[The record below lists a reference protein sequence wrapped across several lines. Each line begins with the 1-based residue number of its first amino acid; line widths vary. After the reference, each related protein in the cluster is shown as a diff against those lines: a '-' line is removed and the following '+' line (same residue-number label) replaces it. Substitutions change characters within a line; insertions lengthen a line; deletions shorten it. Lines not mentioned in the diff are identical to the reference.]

1 MATHNLPKIG
11 NDNLVPPN
19 ENDGPTVGNPTIPAL
34 ARGVVTDTFISK
46 SNDLVVEVTNP
57 SFTEPKSAANADNQP
72 IYPYN
77 NIQQTESGHTFE
89 LDDTPARERI
99 RLQHRVGTFI
109 EMHPNGDE
117 VHKVYGDGYEITI
130 KNKNVLI
137 KGTCNITIEGDSNLH
152 VLGDVME
159 KVDGSYTLD
168 VTGPVVINGVTVNI
182 NHGTNGAARIGDTAD
197 TGDDGTGSHFDV
209 NSPGTNIIETGSGTV
224 FIGD

>member
-1 MATHNLPKIG
+1 
-11 NDNLVPPN
+11 
-19 ENDGPTVGNPTIPAL
+19 
-34 ARGVVTDTFISK
+34 
-46 SNDLVVEVTNP
+46 
-57 SFTEPKSAANADNQP
+57 
-72 IYPYN
+72 
-77 NIQQTESGHTFE
+77 
-89 LDDTPARERI
+89 
-99 RLQHRVGTFI
+99 
-109 EMHPNGDE
+109 MHPNGDE

-152 VLGDVME
+152 VLGDVIE